1 MGLETLKSRRWL
13 RRLCCMYKI
22 INIGIPKYLTDLI
35 PKREIGYNIR
45 NRNKPFLKC
54 RIESFKNSFFPYT
67 IETWFSLDPT
77 IINSKSLEIFKS
89 KLLAFIRPVQ
99 RSVYSVFNP
108 QGLKFLTQLRL
119 GQSHLNEHRF
129 THNFKDC
136 INPLCSCSLEVE
148 NTIHF
153 FLHCQHYS
161 IFRMGLMNKV
171 NQIDENFSYLSD
183 DNKVSLLLYGD
194 SRFDD
199 NKNNFILS
207 ASITHIL
214 ETERNSTSLFQ
225 SDV

>member
-1 MGLETLKSRRWL
+1 M
-13 RRLCCMYKI
+13 CKI
-22 INIGIPKYLTDLI
+22 IPKYLTDLV

-45 NRNKPFLKC
+45 NRNKPFFKC
-54 RIESFKNSFFPYT
+54 RTESFKNSFSQYT
-67 IETWFSLDPT
+67 IEAWFSLYPA

-129 THNFKDC
+129 TDNFKDC

-148 NTIHF
+148 NTLHF

-161 IFRMGLMNKV
+161 TFR
-171 NQIDENFSYLSD
+171 
-183 DNKVSLLLYGD
+183 
-194 SRFDD
+194 
-199 NKNNFILS
+199 
-207 ASITHIL
+207 
-214 ETERNSTSLFQ
+214 
-225 SDV
+225 